1 MQMHEV
7 IRSAARH
14 FLPLASTSTDVMTLW
29 QACSHIEPDDHL
41 PTEPFVA
48 TQLRDCRMP
57 RQPTPSPLKP
67 RRAPS
72 QPRSERMVATLL
84 EAAAQVLE
92 TKGLEGFNT
101 NAVAERAGVSI
112 GSLYQYFPSKDA
124 LTIALMQRESERFY
138 RDALVALDHPSGPI
152 ALTHLIG
159 VSVRQQF
166 ARPTLARLLDVEES
180 RPQLRMALASTG
192 SVRSVLLEILVR
204 DGLPPQDDV
213 AVAASDLM
221 AIVRGLVDAAGE
233 REETDTTGL
242 TRRVT
247 AAVLGYLTM
256 MSSAERNGDSPAEDT
271 PQSASKRE
279 QAVRKSAARG
289 LKRP

>member
-1 MQMHEV
+1 
-7 IRSAARH
+7 
-14 FLPLASTSTDVMTLW
+14 
-29 QACSHIEPDDHL
+29 
-41 PTEPFVA
+41 
-48 TQLRDCRMP
+48 MP
-57 RQPTPSPLKP
+57 RQPNPSPLKP

-101 NAVAERAGVSI
+101 NAVAERAGVSV
-112 GSLYQYFPSKDA
+112 GSLYQYFPGKDA
-124 LTIALMQRESERFY
+124 LTIALMQREKERFY
-138 RDALVALDHPSGPI
+138 QDALSALDHANGPA
-152 ALTHLIG
+152 ALNHLIG
-159 VSVRQQF
+159 CSVRQQF

-180 RPQLRMALASTG
+180 RPQLREALTG
-192 SVRSVLLEILVR
+192 TGTMHALLARILTS
-204 DGLPPQDDV
+204 DGLPPQDDTV
-213 AVAASDLM
+213 LAAHDLM
-221 AIVRGLVDAAGE
+221 AIVRGLVDEAGE
-233 REETDTTGL
+233 RGETDMTGL

-256 MSSAERNGDSPAEDT
+256 MSNAGTGWNSDSPATET

-279 QAVRKSAARG
+279 HAVREAPMRR